1 MKYVLNVI
9 LCLLIGT
16 TVVADDGPESGA
28 KPVQGK
34 TAKKPDLNPFAK
46 SDPFGAPIAKNRDD
60 KNTGKTSPTAIPFG
74 FKVGQEDPFVQQE
87 RAKANVDPFDAPNR
101 TKRASGAARLVPI
114 KPEPRPQ
121 RAAVT
126 QIPSITLEA
135 SSESRARIESQL
147 GRETKVDYLDTP
159 LKDVIDDI
167 ALRHGIPIIINV
179 SALEDFGIGT
189 DTPITISLD
198 GVRLR
203 SALKLMLRELEL
215 TFIIKDEVM
224 QITTPEEAEANL
236 YSRFYSVSIL
246 LPATGDGDYLLKLIQ
261 KHVAPDSW
269 DAVGGP
275 GAITFVQHLETLVVT
290 QSEEVLHEIDILLA
304 SVAKLNGL
312 SRQP

>member
-1 MKYVLNVI
+1 
-9 LCLLIGT
+9 
-16 TVVADDGPESGA
+16 
-28 KPVQGK
+28 
-34 TAKKPDLNPFAK
+34 
-46 SDPFGAPIAKNRDD
+46 
-60 KNTGKTSPTAIPFG
+60 
-74 FKVGQEDPFVQQE
+74 
-87 RAKANVDPFDAPNR
+87 
-101 TKRASGAARLVPI
+101 
-114 KPEPRPQ
+114 
-121 RAAVT
+121 
-126 QIPSITLEA
+126 
-135 SSESRARIESQL
+135 
-147 GRETKVDYLDTP
+147 